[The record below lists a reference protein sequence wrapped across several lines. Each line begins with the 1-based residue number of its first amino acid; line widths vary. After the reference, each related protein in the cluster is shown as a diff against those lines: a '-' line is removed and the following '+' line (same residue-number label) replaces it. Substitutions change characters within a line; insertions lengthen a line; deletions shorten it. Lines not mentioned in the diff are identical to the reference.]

1 MLIRFLPQLK
11 STKPHRLI
19 ETLLNQPTTH
29 LLVCYPELAIA
40 LTESLVFKMAY
51 NFGYLAFE
59 EHNIPDKYKY
69 QIISHFEKT
78 FLAGLSADQYQ
89 SCWFEHRDQ
98 QRLRLYFFIPTIE
111 LTTRKRINLYYDP
124 VDRPLCEAFQHA
136 INLHYGLTA
145 PDDLQKRQTHK
156 VGNNIPENTKTIIR
170 ALNGLIEDAIQ
181 KGKIHHRTEMLQ
193 FLEEHGFEIAGT
205 TSTTISIK
213 NGTEPNIRLRG
224 AIYEQDFRLD
234 QTGRTTRKTKTTR
247 DRESHRREIEH
258 SWERL
263 YQQVGRKL
271 QENRR
276 RFTKTI
282 EANA

>member
-11 STKPHRLI
+11 STKPRRLI
-19 ETLLNQPTTH
+19 EDLLNQPTTH
-29 LLVCYPELAIA
+29 LLVGYPELALA

-59 EHNIPDKYKY
+59 ESNIHDKYKY
-69 QIISHFEKT
+69 QIINHFEET

-89 SCWFEHRDQ
+89 GCWFEHRDQ

-111 LTTRKRINLYYDP
+111 LMTRKRINLYYDR

-145 PDDLQKRQTHK
+145 PDEPQKRQTHK
-156 VGNNIPENTKTIIR
+156 VSNNIPENTKTIIR

-181 KGKIHHRTEMLQ
+181 KGMIHHRTGMLQ

-224 AIYEQDFRLD
+224 VCLILCLVSFIASYYFYTQI
-234 QTGRTTRKTKTTR
+234 QTYR
-247 DRESHRREIEH
+247 
-258 SWERL
+258 
-263 YQQVGRKL
+263 
-271 QENRR
+271 
-276 RFTKTI
+276 
-282 EANA
+282 

>member
-29 LLVCYPELAIA
+29 LLVGYPELAIA
-40 LTESLVFKMAY
+40 LTESIVFKMAY

-69 QIISHFEKT
+69 QIINHFEET

-111 LTTRKRINLYYDP
+111 LTTRKRINLYYDR
-124 VDRPLCEAFQHA
+124 VDRPLCEAFQRA

-145 PDDLQKRQTHK
+145 PDDPEKRQTHK

-181 KGKIHHRTEMLQ
+181 KGMIHHRTEMLQ

-205 TSTTISIK
+205 TFTTISIK

-234 QTGRTTRKTKTTR
+234 QTGRTLRKAKTER
-247 DRESHRREIEH
+247 DRESHRREIELA
-258 SWERL
+258 WERL
-263 YQQVGRKL
+263 YQQIGRKL

-282 EANA
+282 

>member
-29 LLVCYPELAIA
+29 LLVGYPELAIA
-40 LTESLVFKMAY
+40 LAERLVFKMAY

-59 EHNIPDKYKY
+59 EHNISDKCKY

-89 SCWFEHRDQ
+89 SCWFEHRAQ
-98 QRLRLYFFIPTIE
+98 NQLRLYFFIPTIE
-111 LTTRKRINLYYDP
+111 LTTKKRINLYYDR

-145 PDDLQKRQTHK
+145 PDDPQKRQTHK
-156 VGNNIPENTKTIIR
+156 VGNNIPENIKTLIR

-247 DRESHRREIEH
+247 DRESHRREIEY

-263 YQQVGRKL
+263 YQQIGRKL

-282 EANA
+282 

>member
-1 MLIRFLPQLK
+1 
-11 STKPHRLI
+11 
-19 ETLLNQPTTH
+19 
-29 LLVCYPELAIA
+29 LVGYPELAIA
-40 LTESLVFKMAY
+40 LAKSLAFKIAY

-59 EHNIPDKYKY
+59 EGNIPDKCKY

-89 SCWFEHRDQ
+89 SCWFEHRAQ
-98 QRLRLYFFIPTIE
+98 NRLRLYFFIPTIE

-124 VDRPLCEAFQHA
+124 VDRLLCEAFQHA

-145 PDDLQKRQTHK
+145 PDDPQKRQTHK
-156 VGNNIPENTKTIIR
+156 VGNNIPKRTKTIIR
-170 ALNGLIEDAIQ
+170 ALNRLIEDAIQ
-181 KGKIHHRTEMLQ
+181 KGIIHYRTEMLQ

-213 NGTEPNIRLRG
+213 NGTEPNVRLIG

-234 QTGRTTRKTKTTR
+234 QIGRTTRKTKATI
-247 DRESHRREIEH
+247 DRESHRREIEC
-258 SWERL
+258 SWGRL
-263 YQQVGRKL
+263 YQQIGRKL

-282 EANA
+282 

>member
-11 STKPHRLI
+11 STKPRRLI
-19 ETLLNQPTTH
+19 EDLLNQPTTH
-29 LLVCYPELAIA
+29 LLVGYPELALA

-59 EHNIPDKYKY
+59 EYNIPEKYKY
-69 QIISHFEKT
+69 QIINYFEKT

-89 SCWFEHRDQ
+89 SCWFEHRNQ

-111 LTTRKRINLYYDP
+111 LSTRKRINLYYDR
-124 VDRPLCEAFQHA
+124 VDRPLCEHFQRA
-136 INLHYGLTA
+136 INLQYDLTA
-145 PDDLQKRQTHK
+145 PDDPQKRQTHK
-156 VGNNIPENTKTIIR
+156 VATNLPKRTKGIVK
-170 ALNGLIEDAIQ
+170 ALNALIEGGIQ
-181 KGKIHHRTEMLQ
+181 KGKIHHRTGMLQ

-205 TSTTISIK
+205 TSKTISIK

-234 QTGRTTRKTKTTR
+234 QTGRVIRKTKTAR
-247 DRESHRREIEH
+247 DRESHRREIEY

-282 EANA
+282 

>member
-11 STKPHRLI
+11 STNPRRLI

-29 LLVCYPELAIA
+29 LLVGYPELVLA
-40 LTESLVFKMAY
+40 LTESLVFKMPY

-59 EHNIPDKYKY
+59 ERNIPKKCKY

-78 FLAGLSADQYQ
+78 FLAGLFADQYQ

-98 QRLRLYFFIPTIE
+98 SRLRLYFFIPTIE
-111 LTTRKRINLYYDP
+111 LSTRKRINLYYDP

-145 PDDLQKRQTHK
+145 PDDPQKRQTHK

-170 ALNGLIEDAIQ
+170 ALNGLIEDTIQ
-181 KGKIHHRTEMLQ
+181 KGMIHHRTDMLQ

-205 TSTTISIK
+205 TSKTISIK
-213 NGTEPNIRLRG
+213 NGIEPNIRLRG

-234 QTGRTTRKTKTTR
+234 QTGGTIRKTKTAR
-247 DRESHRREIEH
+247 DRESDRKEIEH

-263 YQQVGRKL
+263 YQKIGRKL

-282 EANA
+282 

>member
-1 MLIRFLPQLK
+1 MLIRFLPQSK
-11 STKPHRLI
+11 STKPRRLI
-19 ETLLNQPTTH
+19 EILLNQPTTH
-29 LLVCYPELAIA
+29 LLVGYPELALA

-59 EHNIPDKYKY
+59 EGNIPDKYKY
-69 QIISHFEKT
+69 QIINHFEET

-89 SCWFEHRDQ
+89 SRWFEHRDQ

-124 VDRPLCEAFQHA
+124 VDRPLCEVFQHA

-145 PDDLQKRQTHK
+145 PDAPQKRQTHK
-156 VGNNIPENTKTIIR
+156 VGNNIPEKTKTTIR
-170 ALNGLIEDAIQ
+170 ALNGLIEEAIQ
-181 KGKIHHRTEMLQ
+181 KGLIHHRTDMLQ
-193 FLEEHGFEIAGT
+193 FFEEHGFEIAGT
-205 TSTTISIK
+205 SCKTISIK
-213 NGTEPNIRLRG
+213 NGTEPNIHLRG
-224 AIYEQDFRLD
+224 AIYEQDFRVD
-234 QTGRTTRKTKTTR
+234 QASRTIRETKTAR

-282 EANA
+282 